1 MSREKISYQAA
12 RSIKSVFSIELFF
25 MKNYPFMV
33 MQIRLALRVVSCNNR
48 IIFLNVRCKYFML
61 ILKLYSYES
70 TLGKC
75 NFSRLIFS
83 KLLYVRIGI
92 NLLLYYWIN
101 GYKSIVR
108 NSIVIWQ
115 EWDISCLNP
124 IWSLLQMPLWFA
136 DYVQRDAKFVRRT
149 IQEGRMSWS

>member
-12 RSIKSVFSIELFF
+12 RSIESVFSIELFF

-75 NFSRLIFS
+75 NISRLIFS
-83 KLLYVRIGI
+83 KLI
-92 NLLLYYWIN
+92 NLIST
-101 GYKSIVR
+101 GY
-108 NSIVIWQ
+108 
-115 EWDISCLNP
+115 
-124 IWSLLQMPLWFA
+124 
-136 DYVQRDAKFVRRT
+136 DAK
-149 IQEGRMSWS
+149 

>member
-12 RSIKSVFSIELFF
+12 RSIKSVFQLSFF

-75 NFSRLIFS
+75 NISRLIFS
-83 KLLYVRIGI
+83 KLI
-92 NLLLYYWIN
+92 NLISTDKKYHAKYEVV
-101 GYKSIVR
+101 S
-108 NSIVIWQ
+108 
-115 EWDISCLNP
+115 ISCYIIKLTVTM
-124 IWSLLQMPLWFA
+124 L
-136 DYVQRDAKFVRRT
+136 
-149 IQEGRMSWS
+149 

>member
-1 MSREKISYQAA
+1 LKLACQEKRFPTKQQDRLNQFFQLS
-12 RSIKSVFSIELFF
+12 FF

-75 NFSRLIFS
+75 NIS
-83 KLLYVRIGI
+83 KHCKYKISCKVRSDI
-92 NLLLYYWIN
+92 NLLLYYAMN
-101 GYKSIVR
+101 GHKSIVQ
-108 NSIVIWQ
+108 NSIVKWQ
-115 EWDISCLNP
+115 EWHISCLNP

-136 DYVQRDAKFVRRT
+136 D
-149 IQEGRMSWS
+149 